1 VFEVVPKSFYRR
13 NLPHLQRDC
22 KPHFLTFCT
31 FHRWILPE
39 WARTI
44 VLASCVRAHGWTMDL
59 HVVVV
64 MPDHVHM
71 IFVPEIDQVRQEI
84 FSLERIMKAIK
95 GSSSHLI
102 NRQLGGSR
110 RVWQE
115 ESFDHVLRSSESLDE
130 KIRYVLN
137 NPVRRGLVSSPSEY
151 AWLWQKA
158 FANPFAPN
166 ASQTA

>member
-1 VFEVVPKSFYRR
+1 
-13 NLPHLQRDC
+13 
-22 KPHFLTFCT
+22 
-31 FHRWILPE
+31 
-39 WARTI
+39 
-44 VLASCVRAHGWTMDL
+44 MDL